1 MTEDIVLEEVPV
13 HNIKMEE
20 ALNKT
25 LEFNN
30 SYINYL
36 KTKLKEAKK
45 IKEEIVNGG

>member
-13 HNIKMEE
+13 HNIKMEK
-20 ALNKT
+20 ALQQT
-25 LEFNN
+25 IEFNN